1 MGKDDQKRN
10 KQTERKP
17 TGKLG
22 EGDGR
27 EKERERRRNERE
39 REDRDR
45 KGEIERDGE

>member
-22 EGDGR
+22 EGDGG
-27 EKERERRRNERE
+27 RRRGRGEGMRE
-39 REDRDR
+39 REKTETGR
-45 KGEIERDGE
+45 ER